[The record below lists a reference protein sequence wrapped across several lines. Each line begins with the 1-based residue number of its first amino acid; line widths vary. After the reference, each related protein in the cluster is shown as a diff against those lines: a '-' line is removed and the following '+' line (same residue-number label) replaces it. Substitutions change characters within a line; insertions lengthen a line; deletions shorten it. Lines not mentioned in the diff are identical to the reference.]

1 MSLLLEALKKAERAK
16 EEAQR
21 GARGEGG
28 EPRRETEAAPG
39 ADAKHVLTR
48 DELPDISQPLE
59 IASDD
64 IGPKRD
70 RREPG
75 LALAEEPAPAG
86 APARRRPPPARA
98 TGGGAPDGRGR
109 AAG

>member
-1 MSLLLEALKKAERAK
+1 MANDMSLLLEALKKAEGAK
-16 EEAQR
+16 EEARR
-21 GARGEGG
+21 GARGEAS
-28 EPRRETEAAPG
+28 EPRLETEAAPG

-75 LALAEEPAPAG
+75 LALPEEPAPGG
-86 APARRRPPPARA
+86 ASARRPPPQAHP
-98 TGGGAPDGRGR
+98 TGVRPREA
-109 AAG
+109 